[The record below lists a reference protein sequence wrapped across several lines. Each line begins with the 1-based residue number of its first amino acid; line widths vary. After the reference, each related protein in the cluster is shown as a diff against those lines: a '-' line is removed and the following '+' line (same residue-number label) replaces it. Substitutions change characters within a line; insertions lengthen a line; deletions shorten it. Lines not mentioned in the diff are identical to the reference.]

1 VLAVEGEFVPVC
13 DGCGAPVDEEH
24 IRRRIERLE
33 LATRFRPIHI
43 SVLLIDAAPPAR
55 REDFF
60 YTLPGDA
67 RSAAAQAYFNEL
79 AKLSGGTLGSAAQ
92 TEPVLAEFQRR
103 GFFLTSAVEC
113 AIGDPEDLNAAV
125 RRLAPIVLRRVQT
138 SYKPKYVVL
147 ISDPTSALIE
157 PFGRGGWTDRLILDQ
172 DAPFKPASVGE
183 RLAVAVS
190 RFS

>member
-1 VLAVEGEFVPVC
+1 
-13 DGCGAPVDEEH
+13 
-24 IRRRIERLE
+24 
-33 LATRFRPIHI
+33 
-43 SVLLIDAAPPAR
+43 
-55 REDFF
+55 
-60 YTLPGDA
+60 
-67 RSAAAQAYFNEL
+67 
-79 AKLSGGTLGSAAQ
+79 
-92 TEPVLAEFQRR
+92 
-103 GFFLTSAVEC
+103 VEC